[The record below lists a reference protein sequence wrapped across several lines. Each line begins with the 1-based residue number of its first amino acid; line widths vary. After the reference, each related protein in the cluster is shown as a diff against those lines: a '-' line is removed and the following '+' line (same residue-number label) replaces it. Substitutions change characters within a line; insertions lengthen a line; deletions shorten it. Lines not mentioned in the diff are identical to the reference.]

1 MLANAGNQ
9 INAEGA
15 NLVGNNGQ
23 ILGVP
28 GKAISH
34 AAVSALA
41 AEIGGGNA
49 KGAAAGALAASLAA
63 IVLQE
68 TFSDSAKIQ
77 AGGKII
83 GGIAGAFATNN
94 AKGANS
100 GANSGEI
107 TIVYN
112 QLAHA
117 LSMMEKEVPGTI
129 KAHEESRKRLCA
141 QSPNVCKMAANTLSF
156 GADFLPVFGVI
167 KSFKEAETAIDYLA
181 ATAGLLPGAGP
192 AAGKMIKSANTA
204 LKHGDL
210 ETANKLIQQ
219 TRNELAVLQKNGVTS
234 STSKNAQEMA
244 EELANQLNKNTVTFS
259 TPATMGHID
268 LRGRAHFDK
277 ITQTDIPTPHVQT
290 SPINIAP
297 NGKRFPLKKQEVARP
312 ATKQDIRTARELAKK
327 QGILK

>member
-15 NLVGNNGQ
+15 
-23 ILGVP
+23 
-28 GKAISH
+28 
-34 AAVSALA
+34 
-41 AEIGGGNA
+41 
-49 KGAAAGALAASLAA
+49 AAGALAASLAA
-63 IVLQE
+63 TVLQE

-112 QLAHA
+112 HLAHA

-141 QSPNVCKMAANTLSF
+141 QSPNVCKMVANTLSF

-219 TRNELAVLQKNGVTS
+219 TRNELAVLQKNGATS
-234 STSKNAQEMA
+234 STNSSTKAVNSLNKPDGAGYYRVNSNNPLGLTGCSDPKKWDIDSYGNLRDSVKGKNLALDSHHVGQKAIMKDLVKNYDPKTGPSILVPKVGHTVSKNG
-244 EELANQLNKNTVTFS
+244 LGIVSRSRIN
-259 TPATMGHID
+259 PAT
-268 LRGRAHFDK
+268 
-277 ITQTDIPTPHVQT
+277 
-290 SPINIAP
+290 
-297 NGKRFPLKKQEVARP
+297 GKEFTNARV
-312 ATKQDIRTARELAKK
+312 
-327 QGILK
+327 